1 MISRYLAPLLLTTL
15 LFLPLAQLRTA
26 AQDANAIGVA
36 PAAGTVATSPALTA
50 PAAGA
55 AATSP
60 TLAPPAGTPVET
72 APLVPVAA
80 AAPTTESAVLPPPEA
95 AAVEAPTSATA
106 VLPPAEAAPTSLLA
120 TDTMTSQTA
129 PAAGTETQGPAAAI
143 DYEAFWYSKDPLDET
158 KTVREQITSAEY
170 ERRKGSELETKWT
183 ALYTDLLNGSY
194 AKAVELGYPPD
205 KATLMIQM
213 DPVTYQRISES
224 PTYKADVIKQM
235 AEWSLFYD
243 QLDLWNKYVEESV
256 LREKLADSEKSE
268 YNPATVETDLTSVYD
283 SLQNHAK
290 LKAEKLLRLYTNPNA
305 VRPDDAGLM
314 DRVEKDRQARNAYE
328 GWLKDREKAM
338 LAFADLWRHQY
349 DGSEIWVNGTQYLV
363 RNLRDVPRDP
373 DDDLA
378 KTVVPERAVL
388 LNVAKEKTVTP
399 FDLIR
404 NDGSLKTVD
413 NQEK

>member
-1 MISRYLAPLLLTTL
+1 MISRYLAPLLLATL
-15 LFLPLAQLRTA
+15 LFLPLGQLRTA
-26 AQDANAIGVA
+26 AQDARAIGVA
-36 PAAGTVATSPALTA
+36 PAAKT
-50 PAAGA
+50 

-60 TLAPPAGTPVET
+60 TLAAPAGTPIET

-80 AAPTTESAVLPPPEA
+80 AAPTTESALLQPPEA
-95 AAVEAPTSATA
+95 AAVEAPAGGT
-106 VLPPAEAAPTSLLA
+106 P
-120 TDTMTSQTA
+120 TDTTGASLPETDTTTSQTA
-129 PAAGTETQGPAAAI
+129 PAAATETQGATAAI

-170 ERRKGSELETKWT
+170 ERRKSSELETKWT
-183 ALYTDLLNGSY
+183 ALYTDLLNGSF

-205 KATLMIQM
+205 KAMLMIQM
-213 DPVTYQRISES
+213 DPVTFQRISES

-268 YNPATVETDLTSVYD
+268 YNPATVETNLTKVYD

-290 LKAEKLLRLYTNPNA
+290 LKAEKLLRLYSNPNA
-305 VRPDDAGLM
+305 VRPDDAGLVE
-314 DRVEKDRQARNAYE
+314 RVEKDRQARNAYE

-363 RNLRDVPRDP
+363 RNLREVPKDP

-378 KTVVPERAVL
+378 KTVVPDETVL

-399 FDLIR
+399 FDIIR
-404 NDGSLKTVD
+404 EDGSLKTVD
-413 NQEK
+413 NQGE